1 MKFHLSRT
9 LSIASK
15 VLVQVDSTRLSSRT
29 SVYKRVATFDWKR
42 GKGAV
47 TTSRGQSAAGFSRE
61 EKNLLS
67 LFKSRGKEREE
78 KNVDASLMVFKYK
91 IQRKIQFPLQLNG
104 IICFVIKS
112 RGSLV
117 E

>member
-47 TTSRGQSAAGFSRE
+47 TTSRASLLLVFLEKKKIFFRFLNLE
-61 EKNLLS
+61 EK
-67 LFKSRGKEREE
+67 KEKRRMWTR
-78 KNVDASLMVFKYK
+78 L
-91 IQRKIQFPLQLNG
+91 
-104 IICFVIKS
+104 
-112 RGSLV
+112 
-117 E
+117 